1 MFYSVLSILITALGL
16 IAVFFSIRILLKK
29 SWFFG
34 WLRGM
39 GGLLL
44 IIIGVTLAM
53 SALDVYSYKQIVAE
67 ESVATI
73 SFEKIK
79 PQRYRATVAFS
90 DGTVF
95 KYEIAGDQWQMDVRL
110 LKWPTALAA
119 IGVKPGYRLDRIS
132 GRYYSLE
139 QERNSERT
147 IYSLNDS
154 KAVDVWTMFNAL
166 GSSFNIVDAD
176 YGSATFVPM
185 EDAAQYEVKLS
196 NTGLLARPL
205 NEAARS
211 AIGQWE

>member
-1 MFYSVLSILITALGL
+1 MFYSILSILITILGL
-16 IAVFFSIRILLKK
+16 VAVYFSLRILIKK

-34 WLRGM
+34 WLRGT

-44 IIIGVTLAM
+44 IIVGVMLAM
-53 SALDVYSYKQIVAE
+53 SAFDIYSYKQIVAE
-67 ESVATI
+67 QSVATI
-73 SFEKIK
+73 SFEEIK
-79 PQRYRATVAFS
+79 PQRFRATVAFS
-90 DGTVF
+90 DGSES
-95 KYEIAGDQWQMDVRL
+95 KYEKAGDQWQMDVRL
-110 LKWPTALAA
+110 IKWPTALAA
-119 IGVKPGYRLDRIS
+119 VGVKPGYRLDRIS

-166 GSSFNIVDAD
+166 GGSFNMIDAV

-185 EDAAQYEVKLS
+185 EDAAQYEVNLS

-205 NEAARS
+205 NTAART
-211 AIGQWE
+211 AIGNWE